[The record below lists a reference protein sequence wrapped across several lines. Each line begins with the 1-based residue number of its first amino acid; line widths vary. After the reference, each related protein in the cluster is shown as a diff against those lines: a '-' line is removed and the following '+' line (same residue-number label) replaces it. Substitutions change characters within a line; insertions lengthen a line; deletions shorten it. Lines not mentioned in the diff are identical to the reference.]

1 MKKSCFMTVLC
12 ASLVCM
18 GLFSCEKDEVIT
30 EVPEPTPE
38 KPAPEPEPAHYVDIA
53 YTLNCSEDLL
63 KYVIPQVT
71 YMGDDGK
78 EVTVQITDTGWMHMN
93 NDAHFEVT
101 FGDGLSSNA
110 NIMTC
115 TRKLH
120 WEEFPVDDEITVSY
134 IPKAD
139 MPEYEKTS
147 VNLFYGD
154 LSIGYHFVDEE
165 NGRTITQNAGADNVS
180 YTLGETKEELFDL
193 VDRTGE
199 PYSGG
204 VVGANLVVGAN
215 QDMIEKVINSYRRK
229 MIIHVDGSGDYS
241 LTTIPVRENE

>member
-12 ASLVCM
+12 ASLMCI

-38 KPAPEPEPAHYVDIA
+38 EPAPEPEPAHYVDIA

-78 EVTVQITDTGWMHMN
+78 EVTVQITDTEWTQMN
-93 NDAHFEVT
+93 NGAHFDVT
-101 FGDGLSSNA
+101 FGDGLSSSA
-110 NIMTC
+110 NIMTW

>member
-1 MKKSCFMTVLC
+1 MTMLC
-12 ASLVCM
+12 ASLMCI

-38 KPAPEPEPAHYVDIA
+38 EPTSEPEPTHYVDIT
-53 YTLNCSEDLL
+53 YMLNCSEDLL
-63 KYVIPQVT
+63 KYVIPQVA

-78 EVTVQITDTGWMHMN
+78 EVTVQITDTEWTQMN
-93 NDAHFEVT
+93 NGAHFDVT
-101 FGDGLSSNA
+101 FGDGLSSSA

-165 NGRTITQNAGADNVS
+165 NGYTSTQKDGTGDQS
-180 YTLGETKEELFDL
+180 YILDETKEELLDR
-193 VDRTGE
+193 VDKTGE
-199 PYSGG
+199 PYFFGTNGSNLI
-204 VVGANLVVGAN
+204 VGAD
-215 QDMIEKVINSYRRK
+215 QDMIEEIINLYRRK
-229 MIIHVDGSGDYS
+229 IVIHVDGNGSYS
-241 LTTIPVRENE
+241 VSMEIAGENK

>member
-1 MKKSCFMTVLC
+1 M
-12 ASLVCM
+12 
-18 GLFSCEKDEVIT
+18 
-30 EVPEPTPE
+30 
-38 KPAPEPEPAHYVDIA
+38 
-53 YTLNCSEDLL
+53 
-63 KYVIPQVT
+63 
-71 YMGDDGK
+71 
-78 EVTVQITDTGWMHMN
+78 
-93 NDAHFEVT
+93 
-101 FGDGLSSNA
+101 
-110 NIMTC
+110 
-115 TRKLH
+115 
-120 WEEFPVDDEITVSY
+120 
-134 IPKAD
+134 
-139 MPEYEKTS
+139 
-147 VNLFYGD
+147 
-154 LSIGYHFVDEE
+154 DEE